1 MSPPKSD
8 SPHGGGISPFR
19 ENVNYIVGGI
29 IAWGLIGWLLDFL
42 LHARWIWLAGALL
55 GAAAGYY
62 LAVLHRKDRASGPI
76 SGADE

>member
-1 MSPPKSD
+1 MARPSNGTPPEAGMSR
-8 SPHGGGISPFR
+8 FR

-42 LHARWIWLAGALL
+42 LDTRWIWIAGAAL

-62 LAVLHRKDRASGPI
+62 LAFLHRKDRATRQAR
-76 SGADE
+76 GADE

>member
-1 MSPPKSD
+1 MSEPT
-8 SPHGGGISPFR
+8 GGNPQPQGISPFR
-19 ENVNYIVGGI
+19 ENFNYIVGGI

-62 LAVLHRKDRASGPI
+62 LAVLHRKDRASRPAD
-76 SGADE
+76 GADK